1 MNSGSATKRAAL
13 LAFAFAVTA
22 FSFTIAKAD
31 TIFDV
36 EHARADAR
44 AGPVNSDDLEYLER
58 GAARAATIIRGV
70 ATAARI
76 TAGFIRS
83 ARIGAIAEQRSER

>member
-44 AGPVNSDDLEYLER
+44 AGPVNSNDLEYLER
-58 GAARAATIIRGV
+58 WGGTSGDYYSRRRYRRAHHR
-70 ATAARI
+70 RLY
-76 TAGFIRS
+76 
-83 ARIGAIAEQRSER
+83 QERRDWRYR